1 MNAKASKNAKQDR
14 GAATSGMRCAIC
26 GEERKPVR
34 MMGLNKNT
42 MGYECKCGLLTKS
55 RAPISI

>member
-1 MNAKASKNAKQDR
+1 MNAKASKNSRENR
-14 GAATSGMRCAIC
+14 GASSVMRCAIC

-55 RAPISI
+55 RASIAF

>member
-14 GAATSGMRCAIC
+14 GAAIGMRCAIC
-26 GEERKPVR
+26 GDERKPVR

-42 MGYECKCGLLTKS
+42 MAYECKCGLLTKS
-55 RAPISI
+55 RAPIAI